1 LSPNDSNL
9 SVFTDYE
16 ITDDKD
22 AAAAIEQLQRN
33 LSASFLVISSAMPI
47 VRHAAP
53 VVAKAK

>member
-1 LSPNDSNL
+1 MIPTL

-33 LSASFLVISSAMPI
+33 LSASILVTSTAMPI